1 MARVEQKNKK
11 IYGEDEKTMNMPE
24 WTVDTI
30 LPLSGEVIVSP
41 YGTEER
47 ITAFF
52 QNTKYRLR
60 MGYYRL
66 DHTKIR
72 NILCA
77 LRHK

>member
-1 MARVEQKNKK
+1 MEQRNKEMYGKDTKGDK
-11 IYGEDEKTMNMPE
+11 ITDIAE
-24 WTVDTI
+24 WTVGDI
-30 LPLSGEVIVSP
+30 RPLSGEVMISP

-52 QNTKYRLR
+52 QDTKYRLR